1 MGDGVKR
8 ANEFVVGVVVL
19 VSVALVVAAA
29 LWLSETRIS
38 RKEQLHTVRFVSVG
52 GLKVTTPVTYRGVR
66 VGRIEAIRLTSDN
79 WVEADVR
86 IYAGVALPAEPIVVG
101 APSSLFGEWTATI
114 MPAEQAPD
122 DPNVRQMLSAAAK
135 PGGSVWPG
143 ATLPDVGQLTA
154 QASRIAADIAVLSDR
169 VQTAFDSNAVIE
181 LRQSIRDF
189 GAITNKLVQF
199 TQSQTSRLNQITGNV
214 QTTSEQVAG
223 ASHDVRS
230 IMARIDSATNEGQL
244 QDVMNN
250 AQATSADL
258 QQSAAD
264 LRDLM
269 AAARANEASLVHV
282 LVAADSLLSAIQ
294 SGQGTLGK
302 LAADSALYNE
312 TTNTVKE
319 LHGLLQDI
327 RANPRRYFSFSV
339 F

>member
-1 MGDGVKR
+1 VKR

-52 GLKVTTPVTYRGVR
+52 GLKVTTPVTFRGVR

-135 PGGSVWPG
+135 PGGSAWPG

-302 LAADSALYNE
+302 LASDSALYNE

>member
-1 MGDGVKR
+1 VGDGVKR
-8 ANEFVVGVVVL
+8 ANEFIVGVVVL

-135 PGGSVWPG
+135 PGGSAWPG

-214 QTTSEQVAG
+214 ATTSEQVAG

-282 LVAADSLLSAIQ
+282 LVAADSLLTAIQ

-312 TTNTVKE
+312 TTSTVKE

>member
-1 MGDGVKR
+1 MKR
-8 ANEFVVGVVVL
+8 ANEFIVGVVVL

-38 RKEQLHTVRFVSVG
+38 RQEQLHTVRFVSVG

-135 PGGSVWPG
+135 PGGSAWPG

-214 QTTSEQVAG
+214 ATTSEQVAG

-230 IMARIDSATNEGQL
+230 IMARIDSATREGQL

-302 LAADSALYNE
+302 LASDSALYNE

>member
-1 MGDGVKR
+1 M
-8 ANEFVVGVVVL
+8 
-19 VSVALVVAAA
+19 
-29 LWLSETRIS
+29 
-38 RKEQLHTVRFVSVG
+38 
-52 GLKVTTPVTYRGVR
+52 
-66 VGRIEAIRLTSDN
+66 
-79 WVEADVR
+79 
-86 IYAGVALPAEPIVVG
+86 
-101 APSSLFGEWTATI
+101 
-114 MPAEQAPD
+114 
-122 DPNVRQMLSAAAK
+122 
-135 PGGSVWPG
+135 
-143 ATLPDVGQLTA
+143 GQLTA

-312 TTNTVKE
+312 TTSTVKE

>member
-1 MGDGVKR
+1 MKR

-79 WVEADVR
+79 WVEADLR

-114 MPAEQAPD
+114 MPAAQAPD

-135 PGGSVWPG
+135 PGGSAWPG

-214 QTTSEQVAG
+214 ATTSEQVAG

-312 TTNTVKE
+312 TTSTVKE

>member
-1 MGDGVKR
+1 VKR

-19 VSVALVVAAA
+19 LGVALVVAGA

-52 GLKVTTPVTYRGVR
+52 GLKVTTPVTFRGVR
-66 VGRIEAIRLTSDN
+66 VGRIESIRLTSDN

-86 IYAGVALPAEPIVVG
+86 IYSGVALPANPIVIG
-101 APSSLFGEWTATI
+101 AASSLFGEWDATI

-122 DPNVRQMLSAAAK
+122 DPNVRQMLSAAAR
-135 PGGSVWPG
+135 PGGSAWPG

-214 QTTSEQVAG
+214 QTTSEQVAD
-223 ASHDVRS
+223 ASRDVRA
-230 IMARIDSATNEGQL
+230 IVARVDSATREGQL

-269 AAARANEASLVHV
+269 AAARSNEASLVHV
-282 LVAADSLLSAIQ
+282 LLATDSLLSKIQ
-294 SGQGTLGK
+294 NGQGTLGK
-302 LAADSALYNE
+302 LTSDSALYNE

>member
-1 MGDGVKR
+1 VKR

-19 VSVALVVAAA
+19 VSVAIVVAAA

-66 VGRIEAIRLTSDN
+66 VGRIEAIRLTNDN

-122 DPNVRQMLSAAAK
+122 DPNVRQMLTAAAK
-135 PGGSVWPG
+135 PGGSAWPG

-214 QTTSEQVAG
+214 ATTSEQVAG

-244 QDVMNN
+244 QDVVNN

>member
-1 MGDGVKR
+1 MKR

-52 GLKVTTPVTYRGVR
+52 GLKVTTPVTFRGVR

-135 PGGSVWPG
+135 PGGSAWPG

-302 LAADSALYNE
+302 LASDSALYNE

>member
-1 MGDGVKR
+1 MKR

-52 GLKVTTPVTYRGVR
+52 GLKVTTPVTFRGVR
-66 VGRIEAIRLTSDN
+66 VGRIEAIRLTSDD

-86 IYAGVALPAEPIVVG
+86 IYAGVALPPEPIVVG

-135 PGGSVWPG
+135 PGGSAWPG

-302 LAADSALYNE
+302 LASDSALYNE